1 MAFFKRTPK
10 ISKADHDAAMAVL
23 ANLAANLEQER
34 DEALRQIKAY
44 RALAL
49 QRARK
54 IGELQAE
61 NEVLRVDADKYRRSR
76 ANLKQFRKP
85 VQQEE
90 MARV

>member
-1 MAFFKRTPK
+1 MAFFERTPK

-34 DEALRQIKAY
+34 DEAVRQIKAY

-54 IGELQAE
+54 IGELQTE

-76 ANLKQFRKP
+76 ADLKQFRDK
-85 VQQEE
+85 QQAGEG
-90 MARV
+90 V